1 MCEQISTYFEDIHS
15 KYQPGF
21 RKEHNTQH
29 CLLPLTEKWK
39 QSADHGKAF
48 GALLTDLSKAF
59 QCLPHS
65 LFIAKVKTNEF
76 DNNSLKFV
84 NDNFQVASKGL
95 KSAMNL
101 LEGNNVGCSAGFYIR
116 NTF

>member
-1 MCEQISTYFEDIHS
+1 MCEQISTYFEDILS
-15 KYQPGF
+15 KYQRGF
-21 RKEHNTQH
+21 RKEHSAQH
-29 CLLPLTEKWK
+29 CLLPLIEKWK
-39 QSADHGKAF
+39 QSADHGKVF

-59 QCLPHS
+59 QSLPHS

-101 LEGNNVGCSAGFYIR
+101 LEGNNVGCSGGFYIR